1 MLSNSKRVK
10 PESKWIV
17 IETEAID
24 VERINIS
31 INNSISTINSQNI
44 CVWTYTVGLLAAVA
58 TGEVVGLAAV
68 VMIESVEKQKNC
80 KASSGH
86 NLKEQYHYH
95 Y

>member
-1 MLSNSKRVK
+1 LSQ
-10 PESKWIV
+10 PIV

-44 CVWTYTVGLLAAVA
+44 CFWTYTVVLLAAIA
-58 TGEVVGLAAV
+58 TGEVVGLTAV
-68 VMIESVEKQKNC
+68 VMI
-80 KASSGH
+80 ASSGH